1 MYQRIYPLPRSK
13 GKEGEGEMIVYNI
26 EDFVV
31 KQMFMP
37 YKTFL
42 IPEDN
47 LPENE
52 LDRRVEYEKRE
63 KACIKE
69 LRKNPERIVEVLNN
83 NKKAY
88 QCVFGR
94 LARIDFKFY
103 EWLKHPLIDYV
114 NAAVLAYRTPQND
127 EVKE

>member
-1 MYQRIYPLPRSK
+1 
-13 GKEGEGEMIVYNI
+13 MIVYNI

-52 LDRRVEYEKRE
+52 LDRSVEYEKRG

-69 LRKNPERIVEVLNN
+69 LRKNPEIIIEVLNN

-103 EWLKHPLIDYV
+103 KWLKHPLIDYV
-114 NAAVLAYRTPQND
+114 NAVVLAYHTPQND
-127 EVKE
+127 EVRE

>member
-1 MYQRIYPLPRSK
+1 
-13 GKEGEGEMIVYNI
+13 MIVYNI

-52 LDRRVEYEKRE
+52 LDRIVEYEKRE
-63 KACIKE
+63 KACISE
-69 LRKNPERIVEVLNN
+69 LRKNPERIIEILKN

-94 LARIDFKFY
+94 LANLNFKFY
-103 EWLKHPLIDYV
+103 KWLQHPVIFEICSIT
-114 NAAVLAYRTPQND
+114 LAFKKRKED
-127 EVKE
+127 EGK

>member
-1 MYQRIYPLPRSK
+1 
-13 GKEGEGEMIVYNI
+13 MIVYNLEKFVI
-26 EDFVV
+26 E
-31 KQMFMP
+31 QMFNP

-52 LDRRVEYEKRE
+52 LARMAEYEERE
-63 KACIKE
+63 KTCIRE
-69 LRKNPERIVEVLNN
+69 LRKNPERIIEILKN

-88 QCVFGR
+88 QCVFER

-103 EWLKHPLIDYV
+103 KWLKHPLIDEV
-114 NAAVLAYRTPQND
+114 NAIVLAFRYAD
-127 EVKE
+127 DLYEKGEGE

>member
-1 MYQRIYPLPRSK
+1 
-13 GKEGEGEMIVYNI
+13 MIVYNI

-52 LDRRVEYEKRE
+52 LDRNVEYEKRE
-63 KACIKE
+63 KACIRE
-69 LRKNPERIVEVLNN
+69 LRKNPERIIDVLKN

-88 QCVFGR
+88 QCVFER
-94 LARIDFKFY
+94 LAKIDCKFY
-103 EWLKHPLIDYV
+103 KWLKHPLIDYV
-114 NAAVLAYRTPQND
+114 NAVVLAYRTPQND
-127 EVKE
+127 EVRR